1 MSVNHALLSASSAHR
16 WIECPPSA
24 LLSRKFDDSS
34 SSFAQQGTD
43 AHALAQYKLER
54 LLGLPTNDPTES
66 LCFYDE
72 DMNNHAEDYASF
84 VLEQVAKVR
93 ETCADPQVLIEQKL
107 DFSRYVPEGFGHVD
121 CLIIADGTLT
131 VIDYKY
137 GLGIKVSAEKNPQMF
152 CYALGGLILFDGIY
166 DIDNVRLVIYQPRRE
181 NISEYWI
188 SKSELIQW
196 AEEVL
201 SPTAQLAI
209 KGEGEYKAGEHC
221 QFCKAKATCRKRA
234 EYNME
239 LAKYDFEVP
248 ATLDHEE
255 IASILKRVDELA
267 SWVSDVKEFALKE
280 ALNGTKF
287 DGFKLVAGR
296 SNRTFTDEVAAANLV
311 IAAGKDPYEKKLL
324 GITAMTALLGK
335 KAFEEILGGLTYKP
349 PGKPVLVPIDD
360 KRPEFNSAAEDF
372 DENLGGK
379 DHDKNR

>member
-1 MSVNHALLSASSAHR
+1 MSVKHALLSASSAHR
-16 WIECPPSA
+16 WISCPPSA
-24 LLSRKFDDSS
+24 LLSKKFEDSS
-34 SSFAQQGTD
+34 SSFAQEGTD
-43 AHALAQYKLER
+43 AHTLAQHKLEK
-54 LLGLPTNDPTES
+54 LLGLPTRDPTES
-66 LCFYDE
+66 LSFYDE
-72 DMNNHAEDYASF
+72 EMKDHAENYAAF
-84 VLEQVAKVR
+84 VLEQVEKAR
-93 ETCADPQVLIEQKL
+93 ETCLDPQVLIEQKL

-137 GLGIKVSAEKNPQMF
+137 GLGIKVSSERNPQMF
-152 CYALGGLILFDGIY
+152 CYALGGLALFDRIY

-181 NISEYWI
+181 NISEYTI

-196 AEEVL
+196 AEDVL
-201 SPTAQLAI
+201 SPTAELAS

-234 EYNME
+234 EYNLE

-255 IASILKRVDELA
+255 IAAILTKADELV
-267 SWVSDVKEFALKE
+267 SWVSDVKEYALKE

-287 DGFKLVAGR
+287 EGFKLVAGR
-296 SNRTFTDEVAAANLV
+296 SNRKYTDEAAAADLV

-335 KAFEEILGGLTYKP
+335 KAFEDILGGLTYKP
-349 PGKPVLVPIDD
+349 PGKPVLVTADD
-360 KRPEFNSAAEDF
+360 KRPEFNSAYEDF
-372 DENLGGK
+372 DENQGG
-379 DHDKNR
+379 N